1 MACNPA
7 HFIGQWRAAVAA
19 HDHGAIAS
27 LVSDSIVFH
36 SPAVFKPVTQKPYV
50 LHLLGFVDEAIQDFT
65 YIDEYTKPDGAA
77 LVFRGSIDGLTIE
90 GVDFFTLDD
99 ENKIVEMKVML
110 RPLNAAAALAQFVKG
125 RFESLAVG
133 KA

>member
-1 MACNPA
+1 MACNPGE
-7 HFIGQWRAAVAA
+7 FIEQWKAAVAA
-19 HDHGAIAS
+19 HDHGAIAA
-27 LVSDSIVFH
+27 LVSDSVVFH
-36 SPAVFKPVTQKPYV
+36 SPAVYTPVTEKPYV
-50 LHLLGFVDEAIQDFT
+50 LHLFGFVDEAIQGFT
-65 YIDEYTKPDGAA
+65 YIDEYTKSDGAA

-90 GVDFFTLDD
+90 GVDFFTLDE

-125 RFESLAVG
+125 RFESLAAG